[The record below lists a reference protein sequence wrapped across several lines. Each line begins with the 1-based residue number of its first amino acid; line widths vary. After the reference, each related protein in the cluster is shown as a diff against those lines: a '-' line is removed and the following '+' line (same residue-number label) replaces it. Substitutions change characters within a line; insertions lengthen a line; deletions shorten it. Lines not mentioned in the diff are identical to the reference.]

1 MYTRINHT
9 WKMDDE
15 KLIETVRKYEFIYN
29 LKHPRSMDNA
39 KKEIAWN
46 EIGEQLN
53 QSAIACKQ
61 RWQCLRDS
69 FRRAL
74 KHKRDRGEAAKG
86 IKPWKYEKEMAFVAP
101 FFMEK
106 KSKNSVEITSED
118 DLSYNAQVS
127 YGTEAL
133 ENYIN
138 INIEDPLA
146 NNDSDEVINNKSWQ
160 KKSNKKLKAVKRKA
174 AQSVSSASPV
184 LTPNVSTFD
193 DEKNVEPVRG
203 HDELDRFFLNI
214 SDTVKKFSPYLQ
226 ALAKNKIFSI
236 VSEME
241 LQQFQMEVQTT
252 TPFTFKASPQSES
265 PTPVPT
271 TSDDW
276 TGDQKLQYLS

>member
-1 MYTRINHT
+1 
-9 WKMDDE
+9 
-15 KLIETVRKYEFIYN
+15 
-29 LKHPRSMDNA
+29 
-39 KKEIAWN
+39 
-46 EIGEQLN
+46 
-53 QSAIACKQ
+53 
-61 RWQCLRDS
+61 
-69 FRRAL
+69 
-74 KHKRDRGEAAKG
+74 
-86 IKPWKYEKEMAFVAP
+86 MAFVAP

-106 KSKNSVEITSED
+106 KTKNSVEITNED
-118 DLSYNAQVS
+118 DLAYNAHVT

-138 INIEDPLA
+138 INIDDPLD
-146 NNDSDEVINNKSWQ
+146 NESEEVINKSWQ
-160 KKSNKKLKAVKRKA
+160 KKSNKKLKALKRKA
-174 AQSVSSASPV
+174 GQSGSSPSPV
-184 LTPNVSTFD
+184 LTPNVSTFE

-252 TPFTFKASPQSES
+252 SAPFTFKASPQSES

-276 TGDQKLQYLS
+276 TADQKLQYLS